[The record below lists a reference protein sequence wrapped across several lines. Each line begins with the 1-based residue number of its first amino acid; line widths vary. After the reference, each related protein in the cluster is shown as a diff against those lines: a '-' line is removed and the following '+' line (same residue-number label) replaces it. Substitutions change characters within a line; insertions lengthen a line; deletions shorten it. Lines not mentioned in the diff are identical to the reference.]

1 MNTEVFSFLSFSS
14 CLSGTSTQN
23 FLKIAWICACAKSV
37 VNFVMRR
44 RESIVCHG
52 GLLILVH
59 RGSLVGFF
67 KSWASF
73 EECVFLR
80 LLYFAVPFPISF
92 RNEHNMKTIANI
104 WGVLNPSRISK
115 HGRNKMKETKW
126 HSPKSAYLSKA
137 CRNAVCEVNLQRSCM
152 PHCWPKWAFWTWQK
166 RQHLPSYW

>member
-1 MNTEVFSFLSFSS
+1 
-14 CLSGTSTQN
+14 
-23 FLKIAWICACAKSV
+23 
-37 VNFVMRR
+37 MRR

-73 EECVFLR
+73 EECVLLR

-115 HGRNKMKETKW
+115 HGRNKMKKR
-126 HSPKSAYLSKA
+126 HS
-137 CRNAVCEVNLQRSCM
+137 EVSISLQS
-152 PHCWPKWAFWTWQK
+152 
-166 RQHLPSYW
+166 L